1 MAELG
6 RAALVVTLG
15 LCLYATVA
23 GAYAASRRRRR
34 LAQSA
39 RNALIAA
46 FGSTVVA
53 AAVLAAGF
61 LRSDFSLT
69 YVADHSNRSLGGVYK
84 LSAFWGGQ
92 EGSLLL
98 WLLILTGYAAL
109 AVWVNR
115 NRTRDLV
122 VWVTPVLAAIAVGF
136 SFLLVAVASPFATQV
151 TPLDGAGLNPSLQ
164 NPYMMA
170 HPPFLYLGYVG
181 LAVPFAF
188 AMGALLSG
196 RTDERWIVATRRWT
210 LIAWTALGVGQLL
223 GAHWAYVE
231 VGWGGYYAWDPVE
244 NAALMPFLAATAFLH
259 SVMIQEKRGML
270 KVWNVVL
277 VALAFCLS
285 LFGTFLTR
293 SGVVNS
299 IHSFSQS
306 DIGPWFLAFI
316 VIAVI
321 FSTALII
328 WRLPLLRSTTR
339 LESLVSREAV
349 FLYNNLLLVALCLTI
364 LWGVAWPILSEAV
377 RGTSVVV
384 GRPYYDFFL
393 RIFGLPL
400 LLLMGVGPLIA
411 WRRASLRGLGRTFT
425 WPAIVSVATGVVL
438 LFLGAG
444 SSIPGL
450 IAYTFSAFVLAAIA
464 LEFIRGTKARK
475 ALSNESWPGAF
486 TSLIGRNRRRYGGYV
501 VHVAIVLLAIG
512 IAGSSAYDS
521 VVEGQARA
529 GAVARG
535 LGVQGHLHGAHG
547 ARHAACRR
555 GARAPAREPQRQGS
569 RHARGGEEL
578 VQDRRSR
585 PAGLVRGRHPH
596 RLPDRRGPVRDPGA
610 DQRRRLRLLP
620 HLRQAAREPDLARR
634 DRVPARLGDRALAG
648 CARAASPRRALRRG
662 RQPGQPPRPR
672 PVTIALFLGAAL
684 AVLCVVL
691 VALPFLREP
700 EPVSDEL
707 DELTPERR
715 RRLALAE
722 ERDRALAAL
731 KELEADHRAG
741 RVNDEDYR
749 ASIGPLRREAAEA
762 LRAWIGR
769 RRRTKPGR
777 PTEVGR
783 RPGLAATGLACRRR
797 ALSRRRRW
805 PRPGAPRPG

>member
-53 AAVLAAGF
+53 AGVLAAGF

-69 YVADHSNRSLGGVYK
+69 YVADHSNRSLGGPYK

-136 SFLLVAVASPFATQV
+136 SFLLVVVASPFATQV
-151 TPLDGAGLNPSLQ
+151 APLDGAGLNPSLQ

-299 IHSFSQS
+299 IHSFAQS

-384 GRPYYDFFL
+384 GRP
-393 RIFGLPL
+393 
-400 LLLMGVGPLIA
+400 V
-411 WRRASLRGLGRTFT
+411 
-425 WPAIVSVATGVVL
+425 
-438 LFLGAG
+438 
-444 SSIPGL
+444 
-450 IAYTFSAFVLAAIA
+450 
-464 LEFIRGTKARK
+464 
-475 ALSNESWPGAF
+475 
-486 TSLIGRNRRRYGGYV
+486 
-501 VHVAIVLLAIG
+501 
-512 IAGSSAYDS
+512 
-521 VVEGQARA
+521 
-529 GAVARG
+529 
-535 LGVQGHLHGAHG
+535 
-547 ARHAACRR
+547 
-555 GARAPAREPQRQGS
+555 
-569 RHARGGEEL
+569 
-578 VQDRRSR
+578 
-585 PAGLVRGRHPH
+585 
-596 RLPDRRGPVRDPGA
+596 
-610 DQRRRLRLLP
+610 LRLLP
-620 HLRQAAREPDLARR
+620 PHLRAAAAAADGRRAADRLAARIAARARAHLHVAGDRLGR
-634 DRVPARLGDRALAG
+634 DGRRAALPRGRILDSGADRLHLLGVRAGGDRARVRPRHEGAQGALERVVARRLHLADRAQPAPLRRATSCTSRSCCSRSGSPARAPTTRSSKGKLARGQSLEVSGYKVTYAALTERDTPHAAEVRAHLLVSRNGKDLGTLEAGKNSYKIAGPDPQVSSEVGIRTDYPTGEDLFVIPEQINDDGSVYFRIFVKPLVNLIWLAG
-648 CARAASPRRALRRG
+648 IVFLLGS
-662 RQPGQPPRPR
+662 
-672 PVTIALFLGAAL
+672 VIALWPDA
-684 AVLCVVL
+684 
-691 VALPFLREP
+691 REQ
-700 EPVSDEL
+700 
-707 DELTPERR
+707 
-715 RRLALAE
+715 RRLAV
-722 ERDRALAAL
+722 RYD
-731 KELEADHRAG
+731 EAGSPARPARG
-741 RVNDEDYR
+741 R
-749 ASIGPLRREAAEA
+749 
-762 LRAWIGR
+762 
-769 RRRTKPGR
+769 
-777 PTEVGR
+777 
-783 RPGLAATGLACRRR
+783 
-797 ALSRRRRW
+797 
-805 PRPGAPRPG
+805 